1 MKPVKWHEF
10 ILIATKV
17 LLCGLYY
24 EGFETACKMT
34 QIYFFSHQ
42 LCVMWLL
49 LPSTIQ
55 LITLISDINRYN
67 ISVEIANAC

>member
-10 ILIATKV
+10 ILIPTKV
-17 LLCGLYY
+17 LLCGSYY
-24 EGFETACKMT
+24 KAFETECKMT

-42 LCVMWLL
+42 RCVMRLL

-55 LITLISDINRYN
+55 LITLISDINWYN
-67 ISVEIANAC
+67 ISIEIANAC